1 MQAASREALAHSRER
16 LAQHTGGPSGARS
29 DGQGLIG
36 LADDLFA
43 VAHLLDGQVS
53 LRRALADASV
63 RPDDRAGVAGRLL
76 RGKVGDAAADVVET
90 VARQRWSRPLD
101 LVEAVETLATDAAL
115 DAAEARGE
123 LDTVEDEL
131 FRFGRIVDG
140 DPDLGRLLG
149 DPAADRT
156 GKTTLLDRLL
166 AGKVSP
172 VTERLV
178 RNSLTSRHVH
188 NAANA
193 VERLSEAASARRGQ
207 SVAHV
212 VSAVELSDAQR
223 QRLTGILE
231 RTYGRTIGLQVQ
243 VDPSIVGGLVIRVGD
258 EIVDGS
264 IANRLAAAGRRFAG

>member
-16 LAQHTGGPSGARS
+16 LASHTGGPSGARS

-76 RGKVGDAAADVVET
+76 RGKVGDGAADVVET

-140 DPDLGRLLG
+140 DQELGRLLG
-149 DPAADRT
+149 DPTADRT
-156 GKTTLLDRLL
+156 GKTALLDRLL
-166 AGKVSP
+166 SGKVSP

>member
-1 MQAASREALAHSRER
+1 MQAASREALTASRDR
-16 LAQHTGGPSGARS
+16 LAQQTGSPSGARA
-29 DGQGLIG
+29 DGQTLLG

-63 RPDDRAGVAGRLL
+63 RPDDRAGLAGRLL
-76 RGKVGDAAADVVET
+76 SGKVGDGALDVVQT

-101 LVEAVETLATDAAL
+101 LVEAVETLATDTALEAAQ
-115 DAAEARGE
+115 ARGE
-123 LDTVEDEL
+123 LDAVEDEL
-131 FRFGRIVDG
+131 FRFGRIIDG
-140 DPDLGRLLG
+140 DPALSRLLG
-149 DPAADRT
+149 DPSADRS
-156 GKTTLLDRLL
+156 GKTALLDRLL

-178 RNSLTSRHVH
+178 RNALTSRHVH

-193 VERLSEAASARRGQ
+193 VERISEAASARRGQ

-212 VSAVELSDAQR
+212 TSAVELSDEQR

-243 VDPSIVGGLVIRVGD
+243 VDPAIVGGLVIRVGD

-264 IANRLAAAGRRFAG
+264 IAHRLEAAGRRFAG